1 MIGSVSRGVHHP
13 EEEVMMN
20 PRKRL
25 RLISLAGAIAAL
37 LVAGS
42 VSAASPWTP
51 LGADSFQLAAGTRCP
66 FTLRSDVTANAER
79 IRTLETYPDATPR
92 LQEVVGLL
100 LVRYTNVE
108 SGESV
113 ERNLT
118 GTALVEY
125 PEDGGFILTLVGG
138 HMAIGLPPTVP
149 GGPAYLVFTGTGFS
163 LDLNA
168 DGSRTITYGNGQ
180 IENICDTLG

>member
-1 MIGSVSRGVHHP
+1 
-13 EEEVMMN
+13 MN

-25 RLISLAGAIAAL
+25 RLVSLAGALAAF

-42 VSAASPWTP
+42 ASAASPWTP
-51 LGADSFQLAAGTRCP
+51 LGANSFQLPAGTRCP
-66 FTLRSDVTANAER
+66 FTLRSDVIANAEQ
-79 IRTLETYPDATPR
+79 IRTLESYQDGSPR

-108 SGESV
+108 SGVSV

-138 HMAIGLPPTVP
+138 HMAIGLPSTVE
-149 GGPAYLVFTGTGFS
+149 GGPAFLVFTGTGFS

-168 DGSRTITYGNGQ
+168 DGSRTITYGHGE
-180 IENICDTLG
+180 IENICDTLA